1 MGQNIRDCVLDTIHT
16 TQENLG
22 DDIKLKDVS
31 VDVARVILSAV
42 QLLLYLVSQN
52 ADIEEAP
59 ASVKV
64 VRASSK
70 TVQIKPVPQE
80 KASQVRAYDV
90 GALVG
95 AALSKA
101 ARGGTYRSDGAGT
114 GTTKRPHSRRGHW
127 HHYWTGPM
135 DGERKL
141 VLKWTAPTIIH
152 PDASQGDNVLVVPV
166 KREK

>member
-1 MGQNIRDCVLDTIHT
+1 MGRNIRDCVLDTIHT

-70 TVQIKPVPQE
+70 TAQIKPVP
-80 KASQVRAYDV
+80 
-90 GALVG
+90 
-95 AALSKA
+95 
-101 ARGGTYRSDGAGT
+101 
-114 GTTKRPHSRRGHW
+114 
-127 HHYWTGPM
+127 
-135 DGERKL
+135 
-141 VLKWTAPTIIH
+141 
-152 PDASQGDNVLVVPV
+152 
-166 KREK
+166 